1 MLPHLKSGGLKQA
14 LVLWMHEKSFMDSSA
29 QRITI
34 LSNSL
39 VFKIP
44 VKYLDMNS
52 FVIDTNVIFSALVKD
67 SETLFNLNC
76 LYFLWFMLIR

>member
-1 MLPHLKSGGLKQA
+1 M
-14 LVLWMHEKSFMDSSA
+14 LWMLEKSFMDFSA

-34 LSNSL
+34 VSNSL